1 MIASI
6 TAPDLKTALAKLAEL
21 LQKDPDCVVF
31 CGDRYTLLVEQA
43 ACRGGGT
50 FSTSVLTFARYL
62 RGYVSGR
69 MLSKQGSVMVIRRLL
84 NEYRGQLV
92 CFGGHVSGGAAAGI
106 YDTITRLSA
115 SKVTPEML
123 EEADCRDNDVLQRKI
138 ADIAFLQHKY
148 EEFLAEHGYA
158 DESNYF
164 RLLPKIVREG
174 GLRDKHVV
182 LFGFPSFAAQMRE
195 GIRACMDC
203 SRRTTAFFI
212 GGEEELYRNEAE
224 AAFCELAEGYE
235 VKRYR
240 LSARE
245 NEDAAHL
252 RRGMFRPESFSEPPK
267 KTDAVRLYEAEDMRE
282 EAEFIAACI
291 AREVRQGRRY
301 RDAAVLVPSVEEY
314 ALTVQTVFREFGIPC
329 FLDRKKSM
337 AEHPLSRFLLSCLE
351 VAADGYAPDSVQEL
365 LSNVCFGECDS
376 YRNYLIKY
384 AAYRGGARREIR
396 EDTEYNAAQMN
407 YCRERL
413 LSLALPARAEGQ
425 AYLKKLREM
434 TEAESVKKAID
445 RVGRDCGDVSFA
457 SYLEQGKEKILRVL
471 EEAETLTGSYY
482 LDARE
487 LYDILKSGF
496 AACEVSLIPLKNDA
510 VFVGDLVESK
520 ILPVPVLFAAGMS
533 GGVPRMAEDTAL
545 LCDKDLEAL
554 GALKVQIE
562 PTVAQSNLRAMES
575 AALSLCSFEEKLFC
589 STTLGEAGKSEML
602 LYVSALFTQTGATGL
617 PFLRADGEPRALEIE
632 DHCVTRELALRRF
645 LIEKIDCESGSG
657 DGEAIGALYRALA
670 ARGERERTDELYQ
683 GREKMTHIA
692 CGDQLF
698 FRGGTVSPTLL
709 ETYFDCPYRNFMS
722 MGLRLKEREEGSV
735 RATDTGNFV
744 HKILEEVASH
754 MQRGEV
760 QDESGCVQLAR
771 SLAEQL
777 AQEPPY
783 VYGSDTAG
791 GKAEAEA
798 LVGEAAEICRAMYR
812 TVARS
817 EFEITGSEE
826 IIRFSEGGLQLYGKV
841 DRVDEK
847 DGFVR
852 VVDYKTGNTDDS
864 PASYYVGKKLQLQL
878 YLKAVSEGKT
888 PAGAFYF
895 PASLSYGKE
904 EGENCRMKGFFNEA
918 AKLFQDRDAKA
929 GKSELFDKS
938 YGSRDRV
945 LVDSLFRDFVD
956 YASLIAAQGA
966 RELRGGFIGAS
977 PYKECPSWCKFKG
990 ICGTEGDRVR
1000 RECSA
1005 TCADIANAAH
1015 AAKEKV

>member
-224 AAFCELAEGYE
+224 AAFCELAEGHE

-314 ALTVQTVFREFGIPC
+314 ALTVQTVFREFGI
-329 FLDRKKSM
+329 S
-337 AEHPLSRFLLSCLE
+337 AQPLSSLLPRGRRGRLCARFRAGASLERLLRGVRQLSQLSHQ
-351 VAADGYAPDSVQEL
+351 VRGISRRRAAGDTRRHRIQCGADEL
-365 LSNVCFGECDS
+365 LPRKTALS
-376 YRNYLIKY
+376 RPPRP
-384 AAYRGGARREIR
+384 RGGA
-396 EDTEYNAAQMN
+396 
-407 YCRERL
+407 
-413 LSLALPARAEGQ
+413 G
-425 AYLKKLREM
+425 
-434 TEAESVKKAID
+434 
-445 RVGRDCGDVSFA
+445 VS
-457 SYLEQGKEKILRVL
+457 
-471 EEAETLTGSYY
+471 
-482 LDARE
+482 
-487 LYDILKSGF
+487 
-496 AACEVSLIPLKNDA
+496 
-510 VFVGDLVESK
+510 
-520 ILPVPVLFAAGMS
+520 
-533 GGVPRMAEDTAL
+533 
-545 LCDKDLEAL
+545 
-554 GALKVQIE
+554 
-562 PTVAQSNLRAMES
+562 
-575 AALSLCSFEEKLFC
+575 
-589 STTLGEAGKSEML
+589 
-602 LYVSALFTQTGATGL
+602 
-617 PFLRADGEPRALEIE
+617 
-632 DHCVTRELALRRF
+632 
-645 LIEKIDCESGSG
+645 
-657 DGEAIGALYRALA
+657 
-670 ARGERERTDELYQ
+670 
-683 GREKMTHIA
+683 
-692 CGDQLF
+692 
-698 FRGGTVSPTLL
+698 
-709 ETYFDCPYRNFMS
+709 
-722 MGLRLKEREEGSV
+722 
-735 RATDTGNFV
+735 
-744 HKILEEVASH
+744 
-754 MQRGEV
+754 
-760 QDESGCVQLAR
+760 
-771 SLAEQL
+771 
-777 AQEPPY
+777 
-783 VYGSDTAG
+783 
-791 GKAEAEA
+791 
-798 LVGEAAEICRAMYR
+798 
-812 TVARS
+812 
-817 EFEITGSEE
+817 
-826 IIRFSEGGLQLYGKV
+826 
-841 DRVDEK
+841 
-847 DGFVR
+847 
-852 VVDYKTGNTDDS
+852 
-864 PASYYVGKKLQLQL
+864 
-878 YLKAVSEGKT
+878 
-888 PAGAFYF
+888 
-895 PASLSYGKE
+895 
-904 EGENCRMKGFFNEA
+904 
-918 AKLFQDRDAKA
+918 
-929 GKSELFDKS
+929 
-938 YGSRDRV
+938 
-945 LVDSLFRDFVD
+945 
-956 YASLIAAQGA
+956 
-966 RELRGGFIGAS
+966 
-977 PYKECPSWCKFKG
+977 
-990 ICGTEGDRVR
+990 
-1000 RECSA
+1000 
-1005 TCADIANAAH
+1005 
-1015 AAKEKV
+1015 